1 MNGAADSQPRATY
14 VSNEAVKRGILFAI
28 ALVAC
33 GPAEARPVKIER
45 NSNLLEFTFAWS
57 SEAAAVQAL
66 DRRFRADLAKA
77 YRAALENARQDQLL
91 ARQQQRDYNPQFFS
105 MQWTTAGQTPRLLS
119 LQNQLGTFTGG
130 AHPNSNN
137 GALLWDRRLNQQVS
151 MDALFLRKQA
161 FGALTRIRYCVL
173 LAAERQKRRQGEK
186 LGGDFDQCPKY
197 SELAI
202 APADKDKDGRFDSI
216 AFVASPYVAG
226 PYVEGEYEIEVPV
239 TRQLISGMKPAYR
252 NSFEAQRQ

>member
-14 VSNEAVKRGILFAI
+14 VSNEAMKRAVLFAI

-33 GPAEARPVKIER
+33 GTAEARPVKIVQ
-45 NSNLLEFTFAWS
+45 NSAVLEFTYEWS
-57 SEAAAVQAL
+57 SEAAAVPAL
-66 DRRFRADLAKA
+66 DRRFRAELAKD
-77 YRAALENARQDQLL
+77 YRAALANARQDQLL
-91 ARQQQRDYNPQFFS
+91 ARQQKRDYNPEFYS
-105 MQWTTAGQTPRLLS
+105 MHWATSGQTHRLLS
-119 LQNQLGTFTGG
+119 LQSQLGTFTGG

-137 GALLWDRRLNQQVS
+137 GALLWDRRLNQQIS

-186 LGGDFDQCPKY
+186 FGGDFDQCPKY

-202 APADKDKDGRFDSI
+202 APADKDKDGRFDTI
-216 AFVASPYVAG
+216 AMVASPYVAG
-226 PYVEGEYEIEVPV
+226 PYVEGEYEIGVPV
-239 TRQLISGMKPAYR
+239 TRQLIAALKPAYR